1 MEFSNA
7 DTERIKRWL
16 LLVPTML
23 AAFMFALDETIAN
36 IALPH
41 IAGSFSVSSQESIW
55 ILTSYLVASC
65 LTIPMI
71 DWLSRLL
78 GRKNMFMLC
87 VFVFT
92 VASFLCGIS
101 DSMGM
106 MVVSRFLQGL
116 GGGVLIPIA
125 QAIMMEAFEGDE
137 LSLAGTIFGMVVIIA
152 PIIGPVIGGWITE
165 NYSWHWIFFI
175 NVPIGIIILILAKT
189 MIVDP
194 PYAQKQKNVKTDYW
208 GILFLCT
215 FAVAFEIMMDKGND
229 LDWFGSPFICKLT
242 VVWVVA
248 LILLII
254 SQIKQKDSLVKFDA
268 FRDYNFV
275 VGTIC
280 LTIMNAI
287 LLASMA
293 MLPQFMQ
300 NMMGYDAFTSGL
312 TMMPRGVGCLIGCVL
327 SGYLQPSMHGRI
339 LAAVGVAILCL
350 GSWSL
355 GFINLEISSMS
366 VVVPN
371 IMYGIGMTVGMI
383 PIITLSCKTIAAD
396 RMSNASGIQNFI
408 KTIGGAI
415 GTSLVATFV
424 SRFSQIHQNMMV
436 KHLTETNS
444 VYVERLQAYSSQF
457 MSMTDLSTATYMGQT
472 LIYNQLQAQ
481 ARLWAYVDSFRIFAV
496 AGIII
501 LFLIFALKK
510 DRKTDVSKQ

>member
-1 MEFSNA
+1 MEISNA
-7 DTERIKRWL
+7 DSERIKRWL

-36 IALPH
+36 IVLPH

-194 PYAQKQKNVKTDYW
+194 PYAQKQENVKTDYW

-215 FAVAFEIMMDKGND
+215 FAVAFEVMMDKGND

-300 NMMGYDAFTSGL
+300 NMMGYDSFTSGL
-312 TMMPRGVGCLIGCVL
+312 TMMPRGVGCL
-327 SGYLQPSMHGRI
+327 
-339 LAAVGVAILCL
+339 VGVLICAKLQSRFDPRLISFIGIFILCM
-350 GSWSL
+350 GSWDL

-371 IMYGIGMTVGMI
+371 ILYGLGMTIGMI
-383 PIITLSCKTIAAD
+383 PIITLSCKTLLPEQ
-396 RMSNASGIQNFI
+396 MSNASGLQNFI
-408 KTIGGAI
+408 KTIGGAV
-415 GTSLVATFV
+415 GTSLVATFI
-424 SRFSQIHQNMMV
+424 SRFSQKHQFMMV
-436 KHLTETNS
+436 DWLRETNN
-444 VYVERLQAYSSQF
+444 VYIERINAYVGQF
-457 MSMTDLSTATYMGQT
+457 SGLTDISTATHMAQT
-472 LIYNQLQAQ
+472 MLYNELSRQAH
-481 ARLWAYVDSFRIFAV
+481 LWAYVDSFRIFAV
-496 AGIII
+496 AGLLILLIIPI
-501 LFLIFALKK
+501 L
-510 DRKTDVSKQ
+510 RVEKTGS

>member
-194 PYAQKQKNVKTDYW
+194 PYAQNLKNVKTDYW
-208 GILFLCT
+208 GLLFL
-215 FAVAFEIMMDKGND
+215 
-229 LDWFGSPFICKLT
+229 
-242 VVWVVA
+242 
-248 LILLII
+248 
-254 SQIKQKDSLVKFDA
+254 
-268 FRDYNFV
+268 
-275 VGTIC
+275 
-280 LTIMNAI
+280 
-287 LLASMA
+287 
-293 MLPQFMQ
+293 
-300 NMMGYDAFTSGL
+300 
-312 TMMPRGVGCLIGCVL
+312 
-327 SGYLQPSMHGRI
+327 
-339 LAAVGVAILCL
+339 
-350 GSWSL
+350 
-355 GFINLEISSMS
+355 
-366 VVVPN
+366 
-371 IMYGIGMTVGMI
+371 
-383 PIITLSCKTIAAD
+383 
-396 RMSNASGIQNFI
+396 
-408 KTIGGAI
+408 
-415 GTSLVATFV
+415 
-424 SRFSQIHQNMMV
+424 
-436 KHLTETNS
+436 
-444 VYVERLQAYSSQF
+444 
-457 MSMTDLSTATYMGQT
+457 
-472 LIYNQLQAQ
+472 
-481 ARLWAYVDSFRIFAV
+481 
-496 AGIII
+496 
-501 LFLIFALKK
+501 
-510 DRKTDVSKQ
+510 